1 MFNCLL
7 VILFEIETES
17 RDEEEEEEKN
27 EFISPSMTFSL
38 LIIVVA
44 EIIGLKLQ
52 KHIVLNFASTI
63 SDCADYELVFLD

>member
-44 EIIGLKLQ
+44 EIIG
-52 KHIVLNFASTI
+52 
-63 SDCADYELVFLD
+63 

>member
-17 RDEEEEEEKN
+17 RDEEEEEKN
-27 EFISPSMTFSL
+27 EFIPPSMTFSL

-44 EIIGLKLQ
+44 EIIG
-52 KHIVLNFASTI
+52 
-63 SDCADYELVFLD
+63 

>member
-17 RDEEEEEEKN
+17 RDEEEEEKN

-44 EIIGLKLQ
+44 EIIG
-52 KHIVLNFASTI
+52 
-63 SDCADYELVFLD
+63 